1 MSVPS
6 TSSIQFQSR
15 SNDDTL
21 EKSVIVLDE
30 LDGTSLTSTKNTIN
44 HGIDDTTLS
53 RHFNNDEPKD
63 NSETQTLFVDAVRN
77 TTRATYYHLKRIHR
91 NDWKGLAIAVFCNT
105 AGKSFV
111 KI

>member
-15 SNDDTL
+15 SNDGTL
-21 EKSVIVLDE
+21 EKSVKGLDGLE
-30 LDGTSLTSTKNTIN
+30 GTSLTSTNTIN
-44 HGIDDTTLS
+44 HGIDNTILV

-63 NSETQTLFVDAVRN
+63 NSETQNLFVDAVRN